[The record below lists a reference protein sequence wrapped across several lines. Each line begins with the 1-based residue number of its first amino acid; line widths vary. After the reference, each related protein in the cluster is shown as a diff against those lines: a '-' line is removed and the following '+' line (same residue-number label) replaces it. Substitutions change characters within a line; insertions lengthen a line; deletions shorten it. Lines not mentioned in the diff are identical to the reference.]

1 MPGVI
6 FETKTGPAALQ
17 NYYSSSPSAK
27 GKTKSPATFQND
39 NRSLKEVMDKAK
51 TRSNARKTEGEQSPS
66 LKYAPKTIKIQN
78 DSLTRKKKGNY
89 CRSHLKKAASSTM
102 QFRKK
107 NLSLLGVMGKP
118 KPD

>member
-1 MPGVI
+1 
-6 FETKTGPAALQ
+6 
-17 NYYSSSPSAK
+17 
-27 GKTKSPATFQND
+27 
-39 NRSLKEVMDKAK
+39 MDKAK

-78 DSLTRKKKGNY
+78 DSLTRKKK
-89 CRSHLKKAASSTM
+89 RKLLQISFKKSSFLHNEKL

-107 NLSLLGVMGKP
+107 NLSLLGVMEKP

>member
-1 MPGVI
+1 
-6 FETKTGPAALQ
+6 
-17 NYYSSSPSAK
+17 
-27 GKTKSPATFQND
+27 
-39 NRSLKEVMDKAK
+39 MDKAK

-78 DSLTRKKKGNY
+78 DSLTRKKKKGNY
-89 CRSHLKKAASSTM
+89 YRSHLKKSSFLHNEKL

-107 NLSLLGVMGKP
+107 NLSLLGVMEKP